1 MKILS
6 AAEEK
11 IITQADWNDLELKWW
26 IKMVK
31 LSLMRNIN
39 IFWMNQKYIVI
50 ILLMPLSE
58 KMFIIMSSFVFGYCI
73 GYYSYNFLKPKM
85 K

>member
-1 MKILS
+1 
-6 AAEEK
+6 
-11 IITQADWNDLELKWW
+11 
-26 IKMVK
+26 
-31 LSLMRNIN
+31 
-39 IFWMNQKYIVI
+39 MNQKYIVI